1 MVYRGRKGTKSV
13 KWSYKGRMKSK
24 RVKWGEK
31 GQMTSKKVTR
41 AKWGQKRSNEAG
53 GQMMPNLLTN
63 DNLLSLIFCCFGDC
77 LMNDCFCESFLW
89 FPFLNIPF
97 EPVPFV
103 FWLPLGVVVGVG
115 GLLGPIKDNF
125 AGSNNG
131 FFDGGW
137 PLDGVGE
144 GDDDTELG
152 GDFFGV
158 FWLDERRS
166 NGFGLNRL

>member
-1 MVYRGRKGTKSV
+1 MRSTEVVKGQKASNGV
-13 KWSYKGRMKSK
+13 IRVEWSQKGSNEVK
-24 RVKWGEK
+24 RVKWG
-31 GQMTSKKVTR
+31 QRRSKR
-41 AKWGQKRSNEAG
+41 ANEAG
-53 GQMMPNLLTN
+53 GQMMSNLLTN